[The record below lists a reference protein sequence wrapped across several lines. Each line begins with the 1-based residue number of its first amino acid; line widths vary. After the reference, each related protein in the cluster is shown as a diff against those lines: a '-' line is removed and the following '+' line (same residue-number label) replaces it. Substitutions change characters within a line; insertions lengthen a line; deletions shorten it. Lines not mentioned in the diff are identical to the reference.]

1 MKNSTFYSLKQPE
14 DNDNVLIDDLN
25 GNFDVIDQTLHEL
38 DEEKAAKAK
47 PKSAGNLAALTADG
61 ALQDSGRA
69 PGKPNGVATLDGN
82 GKIPVSQVPN
92 KYLPLAGGTMSGP
105 INMGNQRIT
114 NLPKPAADTEPLRRL
129 DGLSSI
135 TAALFGLGADSV
147 PDDALA
153 YLGKYA
159 QHWWRRRLLN
169 AGTEYIT
176 PVVAGNSSFND
187 DPVTYILCTYRSYD
201 PDYVYYNLEYSDGIT
216 YGNDGKPTGL
226 AAPIKTVRLS
236 NSNHAT
242 AAQVLKGKFIIH
254 RLEAPDHSSLTA
266 DKGIAFIPENAT
278 FDSVVNYKTTSY
290 VYSDYISIDITAMP
304 KKGEWEYLQSN
315 DDDAYPHSGESGG
328 YEYESLGVP
337 FENAATSPKIAIGYY
352 VGTGTSGEENKNSLT
367 FNFSPSLLVIRA
379 NDPSLDYG
387 GIFVKGQEDGIP
399 DARRSGVTS
408 TGHIYI
414 EWNGNTVNWYSPDR
428 ISNIQLNELNYFYYY
443 TAIG

>member
-1 MKNSTFYSLKQPE
+1 MAYGAILGQTVDAFTKE
-14 DNDNVLIDDLN
+14 
-25 GNFDVIDQTLHEL
+25 QTLSN
-38 DEEKAAKAK
+38 A
-47 PKSAGNLAALTADG
+47 
-61 ALQDSGRA
+61 
-69 PGKPNGVATLDGN
+69 
-82 GKIPVSQVPN
+82 
-92 KYLPLAGGTMSGP
+92 
-105 INMGNQRIT
+105 
-114 NLPKPAADTEPLRRL
+114 
-129 DGLSSI
+129 
-135 TAALFGLGADSV
+135 TAALFGLGPDSV
-147 PDDALA
+147 PDDVLA

-242 AAQVLKGKFIIH
+242 AAQVLKGKFIIQ
-254 RLEAPDHSSLTA
+254 RLENSDHPSLTE

-278 FDSVVNYKTTSY
+278 FDSVVHYNTTSY

-328 YEYESLGVP
+328 YEYEYLGIP
-337 FENAATSPKIAIGYY
+337 FDNAVTAPKIATGSY
-352 VGTGTSGEENKNSLT
+352 VGTGKYGSSNPNSLT
-367 FNFSPSLLVIRA
+367 FDFAPKILIIPTYMNNSGFLSSIDFCVVNTIRIQSGKILEWHSGADSYEIHSINFSGNKIDWYS
-379 NDPSLDYG
+379 
-387 GIFVKGQEDGIP
+387 EDNTSSQLNT
-399 DARRSGVTS
+399 SGVEYT
-408 TGHIYI
+408 YI
-414 EWNGNTVNWYSPDR
+414 
-428 ISNIQLNELNYFYYY
+428 
-443 TAIG
+443 AIG

>member
-1 MKNSTFYSLKQPE
+1 MKDRVPVYPGRVKLVPVSGQENVYDMTRADQPTQE
-14 DNDNVLIDDLN
+14 GDPLN
-25 GNFDVIDQTLHEL
+25 
-38 DEEKAAKAK
+38 K
-47 PKSAGNLAALTADG
+47 
-61 ALQDSGRA
+61 
-69 PGKPNGVATLDGN
+69 ATLLKD
-82 GKIPVSQVPN
+82 
-92 KYLPLAGGTMSGP
+92 A
-105 INMGNQRIT
+105 
-114 NLPKPAADTEPLRRL
+114 
-129 DGLSSI
+129 

-147 PDDALA
+147 PDEALA

-226 AAPIKTVRLS
+226 AAPIQTVRLS

-242 AAQVLKGKFIIH
+242 AAQVLKGKFIIQ
-254 RLEAPDHSSLTA
+254 RFENRDHPSLTE

-328 YEYESLGVP
+328 YEYEYLGVP

-352 VGTGTSGEENKNSLT
+352 FGTGTSGEENKNSLT

-379 NDPSLDYG
+379 NGPSLDYG